1 MYNIWKHIWFWRK
14 VCIVLWY
21 IFFNFLFQKKN
32 TFPESIRK
40 EEDCSACSVRRLLL
54 FIHSIYVALSRY
66 YAQGT
71 ELSAE
76 DSGEWRKSSPFTC
89 FTCFMSSKKDSS
101 IMQVVSE
108 MRQIFFCSEIIST
121 DTFLQLVAKWVQPVL
136 SQSYFGWYK
145 YSILQVCLLLFIL
158 DT

>member
-1 MYNIWKHIWFWRK
+1 MVVVLPPLDFIKFIFIRAKDKKKKKTFSPYMPAWKLSYNIWKHIWFWRK
-14 VCIVLWY
+14 IYIVLWY

-54 FIHSIYVALSRY
+54 CIHSIHVALSRY

-76 DSGEWRKSSPFTC
+76 DSGEWRKSSSFTY
-89 FTCFMSSKKDSS
+89 FTCFMSSKK
-101 IMQVVSE
+101 
-108 MRQIFFCSEIIST
+108 R
-121 DTFLQLVAKWVQPVL
+121 
-136 SQSYFGWYK
+136 
-145 YSILQVCLLLFIL
+145 
-158 DT
+158 